1 MKRIK
6 QKIPATASA
15 RSSRRK
21 ISRREKFLKAATAIL
36 AFSFVSQCSTAE
48 AQATPH
54 PVIGQSCPSGALG
67 TTQLSGNLQEGV
79 IQCIPD
85 GNGNYIW
92 QAEGGVARYDSTGGC
107 SVAGTLRWN
116 GSAMQY
122 CDGGNWQNFGSVPS
136 GTICGMQTN
145 GDNFGAR
152 CEGYSPYDSQ
162 CPPGYWLNVWRV
174 SFGNGWFMF
183 CVKD

>member
-1 MKRIK
+1 MKHVK
-6 QKIPATASA
+6 QNLHSKASA
-15 RSSRRK
+15 PGRKCRS
-21 ISRREKFLKAATAIL
+21 ISRRDKFVKTATAVL
-36 AFSFVSQCSTAE
+36 ALSFVCQCTPAE
-48 AQATPH
+48 AN
-54 PVIGQSCPSGALG
+54 PVIGQPCTMSDGI
-67 TTQLSGNLQEGV
+67 TTTMSGNQQEGV

-85 GNGNYIW
+85 GNGNYAW
-92 QAEGGVARYDSTGGC
+92 QAEGGVARYDGTGGC